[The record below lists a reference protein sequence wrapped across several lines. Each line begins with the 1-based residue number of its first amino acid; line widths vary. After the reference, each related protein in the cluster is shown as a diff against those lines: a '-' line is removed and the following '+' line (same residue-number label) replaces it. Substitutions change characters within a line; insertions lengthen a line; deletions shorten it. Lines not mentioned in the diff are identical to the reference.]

1 MANKSNSGSI
11 RIVLRFIVGLTTS
24 IFLLTI
30 GVDLN
35 AGGYH
40 PHKGGFPKADS
51 PNCGDTISGHA
62 KLARDLD
69 CSEHSGGAALTLQ
82 EGASLNMNGRKIIGN
97 SGINCIEIG
106 GDATKIWG
114 GAVTQCDYG
123 IRVRRNGNSISSV
136 KVSNSDG
143 VGIRIDGNKN
153 RITSVNVSD
162 SKDNGIRITGDEN
175 RITSAKVSGSDDRG
189 IRIDGDDNRLIWC
202 TLTRSHTQGI
212 KINGGNDNQIISCK
226 ISDSCRDG
234 IEIDGGSDNMIS
246 YNRVDY
252 NGNPETCADFGEE
265 YKPWYYAGID
275 VLVGSE
281 NNMIKRNR
289 AGCNLGCEG
298 SDLLPCTAR
307 SRDFWDENVESDGNI
322 NSSNEWGNNSIA
334 CENSSPE
341 YSPNPDD

>member
-1 MANKSNSGSI
+1 MRKNGKSNSISI
-11 RIVLRFIVGLTTS
+11 ALRFVVGMTTS
-24 IFLLTI
+24 IFVLSA
-30 GVDLN
+30 GAVLN
-35 AGGYH
+35 AGGFSSH
-40 PHKGGFPKADS
+40 QGRFWKGNPPA
-51 PNCGDTISGHA
+51 CGDTITTDTF
-62 KLARDLD
+62 LFTDLD
-69 CSEHSGGAALTLQ
+69 CSGHSGGAALTLQ
-82 EGASLNMNGRKIIGN
+82 EGASLNMNGRKVIGN

-106 GDATKIWG
+106 GDGTKIWG

-123 IRVRRNGNSISSV
+123 IRVRSNGNSISSV
-136 KVSNSDG
+136 KVSNTNG
-143 VGIRIDGNKN
+143 VGIRIDGNEN

-162 SKDNGIRITGDEN
+162 SKDNGIRINGDEN

-202 TLTRSHTQGI
+202 TVTRSHTQGI

-226 ISDSCRDG
+226 IRDSCRDG
-234 IEIDGGSDNMIS
+234 IEIDGGSDNLIS
-246 YNRVDY
+246 YNRVEY
-252 NGNPETCADFGEE
+252 NGNLDTCADFGEE